1 MLKDYLIDWCQEE
14 SNNSHA
20 GNCGHHCNNK
30 NFCTHNCDD
39 CLDQVH
45 WYPSSDGRADYTCHN
60 LLLRYVLRFT
70 QKYSQQIASALRMIN
85 QAEYPRF
92 NILSIGCG
100 GTPDLMA
107 FEEETDRPIYYC
119 GYDRNIFWSEIH
131 DKIEEY
137 VAWSRDIDANLYRE
151 DIFDALSTGIS
162 SGPSYNVI
170 VIQYLLSHLFNTNQ
184 EHLTSRLFNALIKD
198 VIHNHSGDSP
208 FLIIITDVDSVN
220 KGRNRWFTFLD
231 MLEDA
236 GFHGNAYARSAYP
249 TGDLGRER
257 WSRHKTSRCFGNINY
272 TYFPNESEHDGA
284 QLIIELR

>member
-1 MLKDYLIDWCQEE
+1 MLKEYLLDWCQEN
-14 SNNSHA
+14 SNRSQS
-20 GNCGHHCNNK
+20 GNCGNYCDNRYFCHHD
-30 NFCTHNCDD
+30 CDD

-45 WYPSSDGRADYTCHN
+45 WYPSHEGRPDYTCSN

-70 QKYSQQIASALRMIN
+70 HKYSNQIASALDLIDQN
-85 QAEYPRF
+85 NYPRF

-107 FEEETDRPIYYC
+107 FEEETRRSIFYC
-119 GYDRNIFWSEIH
+119 GYDRNVFWQDIH

-137 VAWSRDIDANLYRE
+137 SFWRDGMDVNLYQE
-151 DIFDALSTGIS
+151 DIFSALSTGIS
-162 SGPSYNVI
+162 SKVRYNVI

-184 EHLTSRLFNALIKD
+184 EQLTNRLFHALINE
-198 VIHNHSGDSP
+198 IIANRLEDSP
-208 FLIIITDVDSVN
+208 FLIIITDVDSMN

-236 GFHGNAYARSAYP
+236 GFHGVAYAKSAFP
-249 TGDLGRER
+249 AGDLGKER
-257 WSRHKTSRCFGNINY
+257 WSRHKSSRCFQNIAY
-272 TYFPNESEHDGA
+272 TYFQNESEHDGA